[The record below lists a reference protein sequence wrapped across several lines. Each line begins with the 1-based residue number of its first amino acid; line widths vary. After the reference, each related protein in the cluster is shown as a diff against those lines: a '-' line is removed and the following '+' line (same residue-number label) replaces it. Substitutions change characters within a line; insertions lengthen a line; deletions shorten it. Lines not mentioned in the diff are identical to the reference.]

1 MNQQTPPGTA
11 HPAQKP
17 GAVKKEPQAAQAAQ
31 ATQAAQAA
39 QAAATTDAAA
49 QAEVKAP
56 KVKKVKERKEGSV
69 VRPRLPKPPDDH
81 IITVLKPN
89 AKREASGLRF
99 NEYKTGMTVK
109 QYVDVMTAPP
119 WNRTAGQVF
128 ADIRWDTE
136 EHRKFIHIGPTVVEV
151 PPPAPKKEPATATQQ
166 PAPGASPTA

>member
-1 MNQQTPPGTA
+1 MVQPPGTA

-17 GAVKKEPQAAQAAQ
+17 GAVKKEPTVTKEAAAPT
-31 ATQAAQAA
+31 ATDG
-39 QAAATTDAAA
+39 AATT
-49 QAEVKAP
+49 EVKEP
-56 KVKKVKERKEGSV
+56 KVKKVRERKEGAV

-109 QYVDVMTAPP
+109 QYVDLMTAPP
-119 WNRTAGQVF
+119 WNRTVGQVF

-136 EHRKFIHIGPTVVEV
+136 EHRKFIHIGPTIVDV
-151 PPPAPKKEPATATQQ
+151 PAPAPAKAPAATEQ
-166 PAPGASPTA
+166 PASGASPTA